1 MCMYTHAYT
10 THTKGCVCLITIDGV
25 MPPHSTYQGLSQLD
39 PIPSSL
45 LLGQCHVHI
54 NFWFLSTPPS
64 KKKKGKIRPGVAC
77 SELEF
82 SLHHRVWWLRT
93 AYDSSARTP
102 STFFWLLQAPICMSA
117 YRHTHI
123 NCCCC
128 CCCFQI
134 RVALYRAGCP
144 ELATQ

>member
-64 KKKKGKIRPGVAC
+64 KKKKVKSDLEWHAVNWSSVSITVSGG
-77 SELEF
+77 SELPMTPVLGHPAPSSGF
-82 SLHHRVWWLRT
+82 YKLLYACLHI
-93 AYDSSARTP
+93 D
-102 STFFWLLQAPICMSA
+102 
-117 YRHTHI
+117 THI
-123 NCCCC
+123 
-128 CCCFQI
+128 
-134 RVALYRAGCP
+134 
-144 ELATQ
+144 